1 MSHVLL
7 ELTKTIHLELFVDIA
22 LYSGFIPLIILL
34 FKKKAFNFKE
44 PIVPFIWITAIASI
58 YEILNTNVFIVNA
71 AYWFQ
76 IYPFLEIIGLYY
88 FFSKVFKE
96 KHKAV
101 IKLFVIILLIVYS
114 GSFLL
119 WNSYTNLQA
128 HSLNKF
134 FITLFVVLGCF
145 TWLKDLFKNM
155 EIENLWNAP
164 NFYFISAFLIYYS
177 STILLFS
184 LGNFIYSSKEMFD
197 LWWVN
202 ILASLILRI
211 LLALGTWKIKY
222 K

>member
-1 MSHVLL
+1 M
-7 ELTKTIHLELFVDIA
+7 ELFVDIT
-22 LYSGFIPLIILL
+22 LYSGFIPLIILI
-34 FKKKAFNFKE
+34 FNKKSFDFKE

-58 YEILNTNVFIVNA
+58 YEILNIKVFLINA

-76 IYPFLEIIGLYY
+76 IYPLLEIVGLYY

-96 KHKAV
+96 NHKSV
-101 IKLFVIILLIVYS
+101 IKLFVIILLIIYS

-119 WNSYTNLQA
+119 WNFYINLQS

-145 TWLKDLFKNM
+145 TWFKDLFKNI
-155 EIENLWNAP
+155 EVENLWSLP
-164 NFYFISAFLIYYS
+164 NFYFISAFLMYYS

-202 ILASLILRI
+202 VLASLILRI
-211 LLALGTWKIKY
+211 LLTIGTWKMKF

>member
-1 MSHVLL
+1 M
-7 ELTKTIHLELFVDIA
+7 ELFVDIT
-22 LYSGFIPLIILL
+22 LYSGFIPLIILI
-34 FKKKAFNFKE
+34 FNKKSFDFTE

-58 YEILNTNVFIVNA
+58 YEILNIKVFLLNA

-76 IYPFLEIIGLYY
+76 IYPLLEIVGLYY

-96 KHKAV
+96 KHKSV
-101 IKLFVIILLIVYS
+101 IKLFVIILLIIYS

-119 WNSYTNLQA
+119 WNSYINLQS
-128 HSLNKF
+128 HSLNKS
-134 FITLFVVLGCF
+134 FITLFVLLGCF
-145 TWLKDLFKNM
+145 TWFKDLFKNI
-155 EIENLWNAP
+155 EVENLWSLP
-164 NFYFISAFLIYYS
+164 NFYFISAFLMYYS

-202 ILASLILRI
+202 VLASLILRI
-211 LLALGTWKIKY
+211 LLALGVWKMKY

>member
-1 MSHVLL
+1 M
-7 ELTKTIHLELFVDIA
+7 ELFVDII
-22 LYSGFIPLIILL
+22 LFSGFIPLIILV
-34 FKKKAFNFKE
+34 FKKKALDFKE

-58 YEILNTNVFIVNA
+58 YEILNTKVFLVNA

-76 IYPFLEIIGLYY
+76 IYPLLEIIGLYF

-96 KHKAV
+96 KHQSI
-101 IKLFVIILLIVYS
+101 IKLLVIILLIIYS
-114 GSFLL
+114 SSFLL
-119 WNSYTNLQA
+119 WNSYINLQS

-134 FITLFVVLGCF
+134 FITLFVLFGCF
-145 TWLKDLFKNM
+145 TWFKNLFKNI
-155 EIENLWNAP
+155 EVENLWSLP
-164 NFYFISAFLIYYS
+164 NFYFISAFFMYYS

-202 ILASLILRI
+202 VLATLILRI
-211 LLALGTWKIKY
+211 LLTIGTWKMKF